1 MINGAVS
8 ATDATMDYVYKLVG
22 SVRSIVFTCK
32 SRNHVSS
39 VDPMV
44 RSALAETVEHDR
56 EEWQDDLATVQA
68 DLERVALAWQQS
80 MDREQFLDTRIR
92 KYRKKLRER
101 SKELAETP
109 HEPDYEQRRQ
119 TLDRDDSALRQVQE
133 SHQQILVQCE
143 TMRRQLK
150 ELERKRD
157 EMIRMDNKLHS
168 FVDRAALSSSSAS
181 HNDQDPTPQQRE
193 HDRKV
198 DDEPQQPPRTTAA
211 GPTTGS
217 TSPEADDHTDPEAGF
232 ADKSS
237 SDGES
242 SRKLDRLPADCS
254 DDGFETGADLVD
266 AQTEPS
272 TTKEDLLQKD

>member
-193 HDRKV
+193 HDREV
-198 DDEPQQPPRTTAA
+198 EDEPQQPPRTTATA
-211 GPTTGS
+211 STTGN
-217 TSPEADDHTDPEAGF
+217 TPGPEADDLTDPEAGF

-242 SRKLDRLPADCS
+242 KSKHHLPAVCS
-254 DDGFETGADLVD
+254 DDGFGSGEDLVD
-266 AQTEPS
+266 APMEPS
-272 TTKEDLLQKD
+272 TTKADLLQND